1 MNWSDDPLR
10 TSQAEGIGPKPREPL
25 TGNSAAREEIVAVH
39 KPPWFRNIT
48 PLQWKTLAAAFLGWM
63 LDAMDFV
70 LYVMAL
76 TTLQQE
82 FHYGSDI
89 AGLLATIALFASAGG
104 GLLFGLVADRFGRT
118 RALMAT
124 IILFSLGS
132 LGTATAQDL
141 MQLILWRT
149 VVGLGVGGEWSSGAV
164 LVSETWPP
172 EHRDKAISIMQ
183 SAWALGYI
191 LAAAAAAIV
200 LPWLGWRWLF
210 AVGALPALLVLWVRR
225 AVPEPEVWL
234 ARRRSQVPTSNR
246 LGAIFGRALVG
257 RTLLG
262 TLLMGSVLFAYWGVF
277 AWFPALLASPVEQG
291 GAGMSIVGSLGWII
305 ALQLGAFAG
314 YLSFGFIADRV
325 GRRWAFGGFL
335 VTAAVLVPIYGQMTA
350 SPTALMVLGPL
361 LGFFGHGY
369 LSLFGALFAELF
381 PTDVRATA
389 QGFCYSSARLLSA
402 LAPYTIGA
410 LAQWHGIGT
419 ALGLTSLFFLLGA
432 FLMLLVPNTRGVPLE
447 DS

>member
-1 MNWSDDPLR
+1 
-10 TSQAEGIGPKPREPL
+10 
-25 TGNSAAREEIVAVH
+25 
-39 KPPWFRNIT
+39 
-48 PLQWKTLAAAFLGWM
+48 
-63 LDAMDFV
+63 
-70 LYVMAL
+70 
-76 TTLQQE
+76 
-82 FHYGSDI
+82 
-89 AGLLATIALFASAGG
+89 
-104 GLLFGLVADRFGRT
+104 
-118 RALMAT
+118 
-124 IILFSLGS
+124 
-132 LGTATAQDL
+132 
-141 MQLILWRT
+141 
-149 VVGLGVGGEWSSGAV
+149 
-164 LVSETWPP
+164 
-172 EHRDKAISIMQ
+172 
-183 SAWALGYI
+183 
-191 LAAAAAAIV
+191 
-200 LPWLGWRWLF
+200 
-210 AVGALPALLVLWVRR
+210 
-225 AVPEPEVWL
+225 
-234 ARRRSQVPTSNR
+234 
-246 LGAIFGRALVG
+246 
-257 RTLLG
+257 
-262 TLLMGSVLFAYWGVF
+262 MGSVLFAYWGVF

-291 GAGMSIVGSLGWII
+291 GAGMSIVGSLGWIV

-350 SPTALMVLGPL
+350 NPTALMMLGPL

-432 FLMLLVPNTRGVPLE
+432 FLMLLIPNTQGARLD